1 MASQYS
7 VSFHLHQINFLSGT
21 KSCISLLE
29 FFQSGVPTVVQWVK
43 NPTAAT
49 RVFVEV
55 VVQSLAWPSGSGS
68 VGHSCGLD
76 SFPGPVTY
84 ICYGYIQINTQTIF
98 QLFSETPRVNFEF
111 LAKVSKTIHYLV
123 PAIPFQLLHKS
134 RDQYYHHQHP
144 PKEFISVHVLVSP
157 SELELL

>member
-43 NPTAAT
+43 DPTAAT

-55 VVQSLAWPSGSGS
+55 GVQSLAWPSGLRIHHGHPVLRAPVVARVRSPAPGTCSGAAKS
-68 VGHSCGLD
+68 EKQILNWGERDSCIVQRTHHFL
-76 SFPGPVTY
+76 FHVTALWRQFMQPMSPLVK
-84 ICYGYIQINTQTIF
+84 GTIPC
-98 QLFSETPRVNFEF
+98 LLVYSEPNN
-111 LAKVSKTIHYLV
+111 
-123 PAIPFQLLHKS
+123 
-134 RDQYYHHQHP
+134 HHHD
-144 PKEFISVHVLVSP
+144 
-157 SELELL
+157 

>member
-7 VSFHLHQINFLSGT
+7 VSFHLHHINFLSGT

-43 NPTAAT
+43 DPTAAT

-55 VVQSLAWPSGSGS
+55 GVQSLAWPSGSGS

-98 QLFSETPRVNFEF
+98 QLFSETHRVN
-111 LAKVSKTIHYLV
+111 LPRS
-123 PAIPFQLLHKS
+123 
-134 RDQYYHHQHP
+134 
-144 PKEFISVHVLVSP
+144 VSP
-157 SELELL
+157 FIIQSLLSLSNSFTSPRTSTIIITPPPGIQKCTCSGLTC